1 MKTLIILFFLF
12 FSKSLFGEVLLTN
25 IELNESISNYFSK
38 FEFNQFNIENEH
50 YGKNKKYSKLYIEK
64 PSQLFDDNYTLA
76 IITFENNSKKITYV
90 SGLNENLNNC
100 LKFRDEQ
107 ILINSK
113 LNLPEG
119 NEINS
124 KHKDGLEQKVISY
137 YFEEYLMKYSCDF
150 YSPPSPWAGTVDYR
164 FDYLTWDYNEWVVDL
179 MDTVSTPSQ

>member
-1 MKTLIILFFLF
+1 M
-12 FSKSLFGEVLLTN
+12 V
-25 IELNESISNYFSK
+25 
-38 FEFNQFNIENEH
+38 
-50 YGKNKKYSKLYIEK
+50 
-64 PSQLFDDNYTLA
+64 
-76 IITFENNSKKITYV
+76 IITFESNSKKITYV

-113 LNLPEG
+113 PNLPEG

-124 KHKDGLEQKVISY
+124 KHKNGLEQKVISY

-150 YSPPSPWAGTVDYR
+150 YSSPSPWAGTVDYR
-164 FDYLTWDYNEWVVDL
+164 FDYLTWDYNEWVVDV